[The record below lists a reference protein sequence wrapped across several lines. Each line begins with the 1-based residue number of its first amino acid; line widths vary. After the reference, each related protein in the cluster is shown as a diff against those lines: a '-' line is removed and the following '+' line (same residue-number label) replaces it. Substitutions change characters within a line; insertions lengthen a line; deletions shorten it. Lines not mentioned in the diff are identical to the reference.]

1 MPAQTLVVRVKGK
14 ERFKDWIRDRTATE
28 LGHTLRVGVFRETEH
43 QLKQISLQAWNY
55 IYIEQ
60 LNISK
65 LCHLSILENTNRFRT
80 VMHTSEARPG
90 TCLLLPGL
98 WRVKQVNF
106 SEFQAS
112 RATEGDRV
120 SKKPEQ
126 IKITHDVFIMGF
138 STW

>member
-1 MPAQTLVVRVKGK
+1 M
-14 ERFKDWIRDRTATE
+14 D
-28 LGHTLRVGVFRETEH
+28 
-43 QLKQISLQAWNY
+43 
-55 IYIEQ
+55 IEQ

-90 TCLLLPGL
+90 ICLLLPGL

-112 RATEGDRV
+112 RGTERDRV

-126 IKITHDVFIMGF
+126 IKITLMFLSWDSAHGKSQQMLEVLFVLLLKQWRIKRTFPLGPECL
-138 STW
+138 SWGLVG